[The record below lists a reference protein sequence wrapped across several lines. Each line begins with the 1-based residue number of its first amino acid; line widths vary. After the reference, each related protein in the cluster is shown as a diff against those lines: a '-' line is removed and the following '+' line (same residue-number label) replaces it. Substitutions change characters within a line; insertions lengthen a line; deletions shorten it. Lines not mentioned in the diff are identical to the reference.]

1 MATLPP
7 DHIRLQVDLEF
18 VHLLANLEYVQSL
31 LDAQY
36 FEDEKFR
43 TYLRY
48 LQYIRRPE
56 YSCYVKYPRALYM
69 LEKLTDPTFYSALL
83 APVVECHGLSRL
95 AVYMQQDALDSQF
108 FEEDQAEMEAITA
121 QLATRRTNVDSN

>member
-43 TYLRY
+43 AYLRY

-83 APVVECHGLSRL
+83 APVGECHGLSRL